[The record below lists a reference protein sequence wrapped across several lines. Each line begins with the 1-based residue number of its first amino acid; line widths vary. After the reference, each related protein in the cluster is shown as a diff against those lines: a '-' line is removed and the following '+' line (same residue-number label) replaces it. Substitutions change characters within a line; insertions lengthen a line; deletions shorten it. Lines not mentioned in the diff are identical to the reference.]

1 MNTSEYTREVVREI
15 EKAVAAIAPEE
26 AERLVDLVL
35 DARRV
40 FIAGA
45 GRSGFAVKA
54 FAMRLMHLG
63 FTAFVVGETATPSAT
78 AEDVVVIGS
87 GSGETASLVAIAEK
101 AKAIGVRIALVTI
114 VPDSSIGRLADARVR
129 IEAPTPKAQRRGRTA
144 SIQPMGTLF
153 EQTMSVLLDSV
164 ILRLTERMGVD
175 ADAMFARHAN
185 LE

>member
-1 MNTSEYTREVVREI
+1 M
-15 EKAVAAIAPEE
+15 AAIAPEE

-153 EQTMSVLLDSV
+153 EQTMSILLDSV

>member
-1 MNTSEYTREVVREI
+1 MNTTEYAREVVREI
-15 EKAVAAIAPEE
+15 ERAVAAIAPEE
-26 AERLVDLVL
+26 AEQLVDLVL

-63 FTAFVVGETATPSAT
+63 FTSFVVGETATPSAT
-78 AEDVVVIGS
+78 AEDVILIGS

-101 AKAIGVRIALVTI
+101 AKKIGARVALITV
-114 VPDSSIGRLADARVR
+114 VPDSRIGRLADALVR
-129 IEAPTPKAQRRGRTA
+129 IQAPTRKPERRGRTA

-153 EQTMSVLLDSV
+153 EQTMLVLLDSV
-164 ILRLTERMGVD
+164 VLRLTERMGVD

>member
-1 MNTSEYTREVVREI
+1 MW
-15 EKAVAAIAPEE
+15 
-26 AERLVDLVL
+26 
-35 DARRV
+35 
-40 FIAGA
+40 F
-45 GRSGFAVKA
+45 
-54 FAMRLMHLG
+54 
-63 FTAFVVGETATPSAT
+63 
-78 AEDVVVIGS
+78 VIGS

-114 VPDSSIGRLADARVR
+114 VPNSRIGRLADALVR
-129 IEAPTPKAQRRGRTA
+129 IQAPTPKAQRRGRTA

-153 EQTMSVLLDSV
+153 EQTMLILLDSV

>member
-1 MNTSEYTREVVREI
+1 MNTTEYTREVVREI
-15 EKAVAAIAPEE
+15 ERTVAAIAPEE

-40 FIAGA
+40 FVAGA

-63 FTAFVVGETATPSAT
+63 FTAFVVGETSTPSAT

-87 GSGETASLVAIAEK
+87 GSGETTSLVAIAEK
-101 AKAIGVRIALVTI
+101 AKKIGARVALVTI
-114 VPDSSIGRLADARVR
+114 APDSRIARLADALVR
-129 IEAPTPKAQRRGRTA
+129 IPAPTPKVERRGRTA

-153 EQTMSVLLDSV
+153 EQTMLVLLDSV
-164 ILRLTERMGVD
+164 VLRLTERMGVD